1 MALYFSRPYIL
12 EMKEKQ
18 KEFYKQGEKV
28 LFTSKTGMDW

>member
-18 KEFYKQGEKV
+18 TEFYKQGEV
-28 LFTSKTGMDW
+28 LFTSKTDLDW